1 MAKAPI
7 EAEYIAEERILKL
20 AEPLSGIEDQAKV
33 EVDVRVISDANQ
45 PWLQL
50 AGSLGEDEGR
60 ALARAVREAF
70 GRTEIE
76 V

>member
-1 MAKAPI
+1 MVKATV
-7 EAEYIAEERILKL
+7 EA
-20 AEPLSGIEDQAKV
+20 
-33 EVDVRVISDANQ
+33 DVHVVSDVSQ

-60 ALARAVREAF
+60 ALARAVRDAF

-76 V
+76 I